1 MNPKFDRMRPKS
13 SEPGRP
19 VKRSKPMGKNL
30 LSTVRGAI
38 LTSSAPTLWLPGDHR
53 FSPNSAVLG
62 LRNEA
67 SSLVLGHPCICDM
80 SK

>member
-30 LSTVRGAI
+30 LVNGAGRHTDVFSRRCGCLEI
-38 LTSSAPTLWLPGDHR
+38 TDFHR
-53 FSPNSAVLG
+53 IPRCWA
-62 LRNEA
+62 
-67 SSLVLGHPCICDM
+67 
-80 SK
+80 

>member
-30 LSTVRGAI
+30 LVNGVGRHTDVFSADAVAAWRAPIFTEFRGGG
-38 LTSSAPTLWLPGDHR
+38 P
-53 FSPNSAVLG
+53 
-62 LRNEA
+62 E
-67 SSLVLGHPCICDM
+67 
-80 SK
+80 K